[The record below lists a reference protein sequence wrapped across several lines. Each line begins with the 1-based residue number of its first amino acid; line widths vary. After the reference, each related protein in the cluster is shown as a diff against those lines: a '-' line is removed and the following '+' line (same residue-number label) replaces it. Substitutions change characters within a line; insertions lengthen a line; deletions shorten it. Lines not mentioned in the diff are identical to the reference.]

1 MKNIEKYLE
10 IKQTVLGQEVI
21 INISLDKDN
30 IIQKEDKYYEPIPE
44 EAFYFLRTNFYS
56 IISRVPTGTNLK
68 YTKSSGGPIFC
79 YCDNAQP
86 HQFSFIF
93 GEFLYYFHFGINEKG
108 QIVID
113 HSYYKTRNLKS
124 IFDTFLGYLDNCS
137 DKDYYSYYSQKLEE
151 I

>member
-10 IKQTVLGQEVI
+10 IKQTVLGQEVT

-30 IIQKEDKYYEPIPE
+30 IMQKEDKYYEPIPE

-68 YTKSSGGPIFC
+68 YTKSSGGSIFC
-79 YCDNAQP
+79 YCDNSQP
-86 HQFSFIF
+86 HEFSFIF
-93 GEFLYYFHFGINEKG
+93 DNFLYYFYFGINEKG
-108 QIVID
+108 QIVTHYND
-113 HSYYKTRNLKS
+113 YKTKNLKS
-124 IFDTFLGYLDNCS
+124 IFDTFLGYLDNYS
-137 DKDYYSYYSQKLEE
+137 DNDYYSYYSQKLET